1 MWARIVTILLG
12 VWLMAAPAI
21 LNYGGLASKNG
32 RIVGPLAASFAII
45 AIWEAT
51 RPARWLSLPLGFWLL
66 LAPWLFAYNSTA
78 MINSVVVGILLIL
91 LAFVAGEIKESFG
104 GGWSSLW
111 REEGVFDD

>member
-1 MWARIVTILLG
+1 
-12 VWLMAAPAI
+12 MAAPAI

-32 RIVGPLAASFAII
+32 RIVGPLAVSFAII

-51 RPARWLSLPLGFWLL
+51 RPARWVNLPLGAWLL
-66 LAPWLFAYNSTA
+66 LAPWLFDYSGTALANSL
-78 MINSVVVGILLIL
+78 IVGILLIP
-91 LAFVAGEIKESFG
+91 LAFVEGEIKESFG